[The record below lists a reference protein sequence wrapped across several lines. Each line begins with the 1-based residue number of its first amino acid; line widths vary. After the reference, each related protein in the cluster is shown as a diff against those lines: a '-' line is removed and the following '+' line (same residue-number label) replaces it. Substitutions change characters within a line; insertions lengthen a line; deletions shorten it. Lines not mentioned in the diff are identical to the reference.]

1 MFISQEAIALFEAKT
16 KHYND
21 MSFYVSQLESA
32 IESIVGKKEEV
43 GLDSLFVRGG
53 TNITAHSFAA
63 KEEFEL
69 ISYLVIE

>member
-1 MFISQEAIALFEAKT
+1 
-16 KHYND
+16 